1 MSPFRRYCAESN
13 SAPGRGAL
21 AQRVHIACIGSS
33 RAPLA
38 VLAPQVI
45 IEGFKSY
52 KEQTALDP
60 FNSKLNVVGELHRPR
75 RAQRGG
81 PSGLSGSL
89 RGAESTPAQCLDVM
103 KHTSRASSVKVARA
117 GRTNLS
123 SLRASPGARRAGPG
137 PLFAPAPSLPTVAVS
152 VHPWTPP
159 SRSQTP
165 RARLRSGR
173 ERFGQKQLLLGHPL
187 RRQRCAD
194 AAERGEQT
202 KAPAR
207 GRGPG
212 RAPGA
217 DCPGPTALPSAPM
230 SHVAREPRPA
240 ARPPPQAYVEVVFDN
255 TDRRLPVERDE
266 VRLRRMVS
274 AKGDDY
280 SLDRRAITKEEVGK
294 VLESAGFSR
303 SNPYYVVQQGKIMQ
317 MSMMKEGER
326 LSLLKEIGGTRV
338 YEERRAE
345 SLRIIR
351 DTEGQRR
358 QVEEVIEDL
367 NMRLHDLDREK

>member
-1 MSPFRRYCAESN
+1 
-13 SAPGRGAL
+13 
-21 AQRVHIACIGSS
+21 
-33 RAPLA
+33 
-38 VLAPQVI
+38 
-45 IEGFKSY
+45 
-52 KEQTALDP
+52 
-60 FNSKLNVVGELHRPR
+60 
-75 RAQRGG
+75 
-81 PSGLSGSL
+81 
-89 RGAESTPAQCLDVM
+89 
-103 KHTSRASSVKVARA
+103 
-117 GRTNLS
+117 
-123 SLRASPGARRAGPG
+123 
-137 PLFAPAPSLPTVAVS
+137 
-152 VHPWTPP
+152 
-159 SRSQTP
+159 
-165 RARLRSGR
+165 
-173 ERFGQKQLLLGHPL
+173 
-187 RRQRCAD
+187 
-194 AAERGEQT
+194 
-202 KAPAR
+202 
-207 GRGPG
+207 
-212 RAPGA
+212 
-217 DCPGPTALPSAPM
+217 M

-358 QVEEVIEDL
+358 QGEEVIEDL